1 MKPLATGL
9 FLVSA
14 FALLGSPGPGIA
26 ALLAVGKVHGIEGSL
41 RFFTGLQVGLAI
53 VAGACA
59 GGLVSVLGSLPLL
72 TSALTWAAIL
82 YLGWLAWAIAMSPVG
97 GGPAQTTPVATTFAS
112 GFLLGI
118 SNPKA
123 YLAFATLFASQT
135 LVENSHTVDAATKW
149 ALTIATILIVD
160 VAWLYAG
167 ARLGRVSLAPHAERR
182 VNMALGLAILLV
194 ALYSL
199 LAECQ
204 QRAHEPLAVD
214 MAQAES
220 GQQSQRYEHCQLH
233 VRGNRIARSG
243 L

>member
-1 MKPLATGL
+1 MGPMNPVATGM

-14 FALLGSPGPGIA
+14 LALLGTPGPGIA
-26 ALLAVGKVHGIEGSL
+26 ALLAVGKLHGIEGSL

-59 GGLVSVLGSLPLL
+59 SGLLSVLSSLPLL
-72 TSALTWAAIL
+72 TGVLTLAAIL
-82 YLGWLAWAIAMSPVG
+82 YLGWLAWSIAMSPVG
-97 GGPAQTTPVATTFAS
+97 AAAQTTPVATTFTA

-123 YLAFATLFASQT
+123 YLAFVTLFASQT
-135 LVENSHTVDAATKW
+135 LVSSSHAADAASKW
-149 ALTIATILIVD
+149 GLTITTILIVD
-160 VAWLYAG
+160 VAWLWAG
-167 ARLGRVSLAPHAERR
+167 ARLGRVSLAPRAERR

-204 QRAHEPLAVD
+204 QRPNQPLAVD

-220 GQQSQRYEHCQLH
+220 GQESQRYE
-233 VRGNRIARSG
+233 
-243 L
+243 

>member
-1 MKPLATGL
+1 MNPIATGL

-14 FALLGSPGPGIA
+14 FALLGTPGPGIA

-59 GGLVSVLGSLPLL
+59 SGLLSVLSSLPLL
-72 TSALTWAAIL
+72 TGVLTWAAIL
-82 YLGWLAWAIAMSPVG
+82 YLAWLAWSIAMSPVG
-97 GGPAQTTPVATTFAS
+97 AGAVQTAPVATTFTS

-123 YLAFATLFASQT
+123 YLAFVTLFASQT
-135 LVENSHTVDAATKW
+135 LVANSHCADAASKW
-149 ALTIATILIVD
+149 GLTIATILIVD

-167 ARLGRVSLAPHAERR
+167 ARLGRVSLSPRAGRR
-182 VNMALGLAILLV
+182 VNIALGLAILLV

-204 QRAHEPLAVD
+204 QRAYQPLAVD
-214 MAQAES
+214 MAQAE
-220 GQQSQRYEHCQLH
+220 G
-233 VRGNRIARSG
+233 G
-243 L
+243 